1 MKPTTVTIVFLAA
14 LAAFPAMAQE
24 QLKGANGGK
33 VVNVKGHK
41 LEFVP
46 SATDVKI
53 YTSDPATGAKGR
65 IVIQT
70 GGKTIQ
76 VELTPD
82 GADKLVAPLAAPLEK
97 GAIVAVSVSGADGHT
112 TQGRFTVD

>member
-1 MKPTTVTIVFLAA
+1 MA
-14 LAAFPAMAQE
+14 LLVSFATFPALAQE
-24 QLKGANGGK
+24 QPKGANGGK

-46 SATDVKI
+46 SPTDVKI

-65 IVIQT
+65 IVIQS
-70 GGKTIQ
+70 GGKTTQ
-76 VELTPD
+76 VELAPD